1 MQSERERNQARI
13 SDIALTIQALSLEL
27 NQRLHI
33 EGEYLASEEDIPRD
47 DLTTQSTIPS
57 VIEAQPTVQTEEI
70 DLEQTEEEEEVEVE
84 VDIETAEGEEEA
96 HFEVGDEVEITNLH
110 RNLQGQRAEVLRVTA
125 FQVKIRALGTNLII
139 RKKKTSV
146 SLINQGAFL

>member
-27 NQRLHI
+27 NQRLQI
-33 EGEYLASEEDIPRD
+33 EGEYLASEENISRD

-57 VIEAQPTVQTEEI
+57 VIEAQPTVQTEGI
-70 DLEQTEEEEEVEVE
+70 DLEQTEEEVEVE

-125 FQVKIRALGTNLII
+125 FQVKIRVLGTNLII

>member
-33 EGEYLASEEDIPRD
+33 EGEYQASEENIPRD

-57 VIEAQPTVQTEEI
+57 VIEAQPTVQTEGI
-70 DLEQTEEEEEVEVE
+70 DLEQTEEVEVE

-125 FQVKIRALGTNLII
+125 FQVKIRVLGTNLII

>member
-27 NQRLHI
+27 NQRLQI
-33 EGEYLASEEDIPRD
+33 EGEYLASEENISRD

-57 VIEAQPTVQTEEI
+57 VIEAQPTVQTEGI
-70 DLEQTEEEEEVEVE
+70 DLEQTEEVEVEVE

-125 FQVKIRALGTNLII
+125 FQVKIRVLGTNLII

>member
-33 EGEYLASEEDIPRD
+33 EGEYLASEENISRD

-57 VIEAQPTVQTEEI
+57 VIEAQPTVQTEGI
-70 DLEQTEEEEEVEVE
+70 DLEQTEEEVEVE

-125 FQVKIRALGTNLII
+125 FQVKIRVLGTNLII

>member
-1 MQSERERNQARI
+1 M
-13 SDIALTIQALSLEL
+13 EL
-27 NQRLHI
+27 NQRLQI
-33 EGEYLASEEDIPRD
+33 EGEYLASEENISRD

-57 VIEAQPTVQTEEI
+57 VIEAQPTVQTEGI
-70 DLEQTEEEEEVEVE
+70 DLEQTEEEVEVE

-125 FQVKIRALGTNLII
+125 FQVKIRVLGTNLII

>member
-1 MQSERERNQARI
+1 MQLERERNQARI

-33 EGEYLASEEDIPRD
+33 EGEYLASEENISRY

-57 VIEAQPTVQTEEI
+57 VIEAQPTVQTEGI
-70 DLEQTEEEEEVEVE
+70 DLEQTEEEVEVE

-125 FQVKIRALGTNLII
+125 FQVKIRVLGTNLII

>member
-27 NQRLHI
+27 NQRLQI
-33 EGEYLASEEDIPRD
+33 EGEYLASEENISRD

-57 VIEAQPTVQTEEI
+57 VIEAQPTVQTEGI
-70 DLEQTEEEEEVEVE
+70 DLEQTEVEVE

-125 FQVKIRALGTNLII
+125 FQVKIRVLGTNLII

>member
-33 EGEYLASEEDIPRD
+33 EGEYLASEENISRY

-57 VIEAQPTVQTEEI
+57 VIEAQPTVQTEGI
-70 DLEQTEEEEEVEVE
+70 DLEQTEVEVE

-125 FQVKIRALGTNLII
+125 FQVKIRVLGTNLII

>member
-33 EGEYLASEEDIPRD
+33 EGEYLASEENIPRD
-47 DLTTQSTIPS
+47 DFTTQSTIPS
-57 VIEAQPTVQTEEI
+57 VIEAQPTVQTEGI
-70 DLEQTEEEEEVEVE
+70 DLEQTEEEVEVE

-125 FQVKIRALGTNLII
+125 FQVKIRVLGTNLII